1 MRGMSNPAASIE
13 VFRAGKHVALDG
25 TEHEI
30 TERDLLDAAEQ
41 YDPALSEAPLVVGHP
56 KLNAPA
62 YGWANRVFVDQGV
75 LRIEPHQ
82 VDPAFAELV
91 NNGRFKKVSASFYL
105 PNSPSN
111 PKPGKLY
118 LRHVGF
124 LGAQPPAVK
133 GLRDASF
140 GESSEGVVEF
150 GAFDRWYVFRDIA
163 GVFRR
168 IRDAF
173 IERDGAEKTDQL
185 IPAWMVDSIADA
197 ASPPP
202 QVSPAFSESE
212 DPMTDRTAEFAERD
226 AALNARDTELRARE
240 AAIQEREA
248 QARRD
253 DIAAFAEGL
262 VAEGRL
268 LPRQKAV
275 IVELLANDAGAA
287 EIEFAEGDQT
297 IKKSRLD
304 AWREFLG
311 ELPKV
316 IDFSEKAGGQL
327 PGDDVSFASPD
338 NALVNTEKLETHR
351 RALAYQAQ
359 NPNTSYLDA
368 VAAVSR

>member
-1 MRGMSNPAASIE
+1 MRGMSNPSASIE

-25 TEHEI
+25 TEHVI

-62 YGWANRVFVDQGV
+62 YGWASRVFVDQGV

-91 NNGRFKKVSASFYL
+91 NAGRFKKVSASFYL
-105 PNSPSN
+105 PTSPSN
-111 PKPGKLY
+111 PKPGKFY
-118 LRHVGF
+118 LRHIGF

-140 GESSEGVVEF
+140 GDSNEGVVEF
-150 GAFDRWYVFRDIA
+150 GSFDRWHVFRDIA

-168 IRDAF
+168 IRDSF

-185 IPAWMVDSIADA
+185 IPAWMVDSIAEA
-197 ASPPP
+197 AQPP
-202 QVSPAFSESE
+202 QVPAAFSEPE
-212 DPMTDRTAEFAERD
+212 DTMTDRTAEFAERD
-226 AALNARDTELRARE
+226 AALNAKDADLRSRE
-240 AAIQEREA
+240 AAIQAREA
-248 QARRD
+248 QARQN
-253 DIAAFAEGL
+253 DIAAFAESL
-262 VAEGRL
+262 VVEGKL

-275 IVELLANDAGAA
+275 VVALLAGEGNGA
-287 EIEFAEGDQT
+287 EVEFAEGDQT
-297 IKKSRLD
+297 VKKSRLD

-316 IDFSEKAGGQL
+316 IDFAEKSAGQM

-338 NALVNTEKLETHR
+338 NALVHPEKLETHR